1 MDIQDTLTLYKK
13 DEIQRHAYDLAYKY
27 EKEVHYCPQACFA
40 ALSDVFHI
48 KDDTIFRSIFGFHG
62 GGGDSGI
69 GMCGGLVGGIVAISY
84 FFGRTR
90 SEFNLGVS
98 NCYTTGVVKYL
109 VDEFSNEFGRI
120 RCRDCQKKM
129 FGKEIDFWNED
140 DVAFFEK
147 ENGHED
153 KCSIIVGRGAFLAAG
168 ILWDELRRPS
178 RIKKEKYSQPV

>member
-69 GMCGGLVGGIVAISY
+69 GISCRKCVRI
-84 FFGRTR
+84 FIRFKRLITLG
-90 SEFNLGVS
+90 NLGVGG
-98 NCYTTGVVKYL
+98 NR
-109 VDEFSNEFGRI
+109 E
-120 RCRDCQKKM
+120 
-129 FGKEIDFWNED
+129 
-140 DVAFFEK
+140 
-147 ENGHED
+147 
-153 KCSIIVGRGAFLAAG
+153 IVGNRFCN
-168 ILWDELRRPS
+168 IIS
-178 RIKKEKYSQPV
+178 I